1 MLEATICILAIADLR
16 TYGYVDLP
24 PSAVTPEILD
34 ELIQCGAA
42 VGRSESLWI
51 DGWRVYSPRAVRAGL
66 YRDYI
71 PQSTHTQ
78 VASPGVRVPSLDEIE
93 DISDAELPAEDL
105 NGMREKSRMN

>member
-1 MLEATICILAIADLR
+1 MNEAAISLMAIAETR
-16 TYGYVDLP
+16 HNGYVEVP
-24 PSAVTPEILD
+24 PSGVTPEIYD
-34 ELIQCGAA
+34 ELILCGYS
-42 VGRSESLWI
+42 VGRSENLWVG
-51 DGWRVYSPRAVRAGL
+51 GWCVYSPRAVRAGL